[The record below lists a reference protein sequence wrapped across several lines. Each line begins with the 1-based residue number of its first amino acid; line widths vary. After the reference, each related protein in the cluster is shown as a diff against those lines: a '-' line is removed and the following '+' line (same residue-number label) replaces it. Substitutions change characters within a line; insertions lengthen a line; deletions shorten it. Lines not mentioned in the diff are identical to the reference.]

1 MVKKKEYKGALFS
14 NSQAATAIHGQKV
27 SLCNRRVEVVGTYK
41 GALFSNSQAPTA
53 IHGQKV
59 SLRSRRVEVVGT
71 RKNVRVRRRHA
82 PCVSPSCA
90 SVLSFAH
97 YFQAPAPQ
105 ATRRFTKSGY

>member
-1 MVKKKEYKGALFS
+1 MFVFSGNFSFETGLLETTVVKKKGV
-14 NSQAATAIHGQKV
+14 Q
-27 SLCNRRVEVVGTYK
+27 

-71 RKNVRVRRRHA
+71 RKNERARRRHA

-105 ATRRFTKSGY
+105 ATTRFTKSGY